1 MLKKFGLRILDLLRL
16 PRPTPR
22 TLPKP
27 EEPMPFDADRVA
39 ELIETGDVEHFE
51 EIAWRMN
58 S

>member
-1 MLKKFGLRILDLLRL
+1 MLKTIGLRILDLLRL
-16 PRPTPR
+16 RPTPR

-27 EEPMPFDADRVA
+27 EEPLPFDADRVA

-51 EIAWRMN
+51 ETARRMN